1 MRAAWALAAALVW
14 LAPPATC
21 AATAKSPSKTAASP
35 AKSRR
40 RAKPVPKITARQ
52 RVQAAAQVSEWTSRA
67 TPIENPD
74 ALSAF
79 FTRLAGAD
87 AGGVRVLQYGD
98 SHTAADSFSG
108 VVRLA
113 LQQQYGD
120 GGLGF
125 GFAGR
130 PFIGYRRLGS
140 PATESKK
147 WKAEGLT
154 RGAGQTPF
162 GLGGVTLTTRA
173 PGETLSL
180 HTSCSHFELH
190 FLRHPDA
197 GRLEIYVDGAVQTTV
212 DTSGE
217 PGPGNAAVEVP
228 DGEHTFQVRTLDRR
242 PVWIW
247 GWVTGRARG
256 VTYENLGINGAQ
268 ASIMLLWDETAH
280 INQLEQRAPALV
292 VLAYGTNEA
301 GAPDWTADGYH
312 QSLSAAV
319 GRIRKA
325 LPEASVLLLGPPDR
339 ARRRKGA
346 WIALDR
352 LDTIIGIQR
361 KVAWEQNAAFWDQR
375 SQMGGAGSMHTWY
388 VAGLAQGDHVHLT
401 EAGYTQLGHLFAGQL
416 MESRLA
422 GSEVSARARQSLPL
436 NGQKSEN
443 PRNPPQ
449 GH

>member
-1 MRAAWALAAALVW
+1 MRAVPALAAVLVW
-14 LAPPATC
+14 LTPAMS
-21 AATAKSPSKTAASP
+21 AATPKAPSKKMASSG
-35 AKSRR
+35 KSRR
-40 RAKPVPKITARQ
+40 RAKPAPKISAQQ
-52 RVQAAAQVSEWTSRA
+52 REQASAQVAEWTSRT
-67 TPIENPD
+67 TPIENPE
-74 ALSAF
+74 ALAAF
-79 FTRLAGAD
+79 FTRLAEAGAS
-87 AGGVRVLQYGD
+87 AVRVLQYGD

-108 VVRLA
+108 VVRLS

-147 WKAEGLT
+147 WKVEGLT
-154 RGAGQTPF
+154 RGAGEAPF
-162 GLGGVTLTTRA
+162 GLGGVTLTARV

-180 HTSCSHFELH
+180 RTSCSRFELQ

-197 GRLEIYVDGAVQTTV
+197 GRVEISVDGSAQVTI

-217 PGPGNAAVEVP
+217 PGPGNAAVDVA
-228 DGEHTFQVRTLDRR
+228 DGEHTFEVRTLDRR

-247 GWVTGRARG
+247 GWVTGRAHG

-280 INQLEQRAPALV
+280 ASQLERRAPALV

-319 GRIRKA
+319 SRIRKA
-325 LPEASVLLLGPPDR
+325 LPGASVLLLGPPDR
-339 ARRRKGA
+339 AARKKGA
-346 WIALDR
+346 WITLER
-352 LDTIIGIQR
+352 LNAIIDIQR
-361 KVAWEQNAAFWDQR
+361 SVARQQNAAFWDQR

-388 VAGLAQGDHVHLT
+388 VAGLAQGDHVHFT
-401 EAGYTQLGHLFAGQL
+401 EAGYTQLGHLFVRQL
-416 MESRLA
+416 LEPRLA
-422 GSEVSARARQSLPL
+422 GSDVEARAQQSSPH
-436 NGQKSEN
+436 GQKSEN
-443 PRNPPQ
+443 SRNPPQ
-449 GH
+449 SH